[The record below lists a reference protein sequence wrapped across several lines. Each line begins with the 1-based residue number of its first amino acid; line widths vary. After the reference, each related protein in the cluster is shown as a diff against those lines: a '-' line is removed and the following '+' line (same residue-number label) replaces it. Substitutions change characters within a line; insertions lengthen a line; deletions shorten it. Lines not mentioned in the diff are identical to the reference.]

1 MTESIN
7 VTVNLSTCVCSV
19 CGVVYTLPCNCRE
32 KRLED
37 HEAFYCPNGHAQCFP
52 GKSVKEDLEEENIE
66 KSEEILKLENQLRY
80 WKGKANK
87 VKK

>member
-1 MTESIN
+1 
-7 VTVNLSTCVCSV
+7 
-19 CGVVYTLPCNCRE
+19 
-32 KRLED
+32 
-37 HEAFYCPNGHAQCFP
+37 
-52 GKSVKEDLEEENIE
+52 VKEDLEEENIE

>member
-7 VTVNLSTCVCSV
+7 VTVNLSTSVCSE
-19 CGVVYTLPCNCRE
+19 CGVVYTLPCHFRE
-32 KRLED
+32 TRLED
-37 HEAFYCPNGHAQCFP
+37 HATFYCPNGHAQCFP

-80 WKGKANK
+80 WKGKANN